1 MRYVADVAL
10 ILIAGIIF
18 IFALIGIECIFGERG
33 NRPPVEGIELVD
45 SLATTN
51 DSIKLKINNLDS
63 LKNAKVIEVYTLDSD
78 SVVKLFYE
86 LVKE

>member
-1 MRYVADVAL
+1 MKYIGDIIV
-10 ILIAGIIF
+10 ILFIIVVF
-18 IFALIGIECIFGERG
+18 VFALIGIECIFGERG

-45 SLATTN
+45 SLTTAN

-78 SVVKLFYE
+78 SVVKLFYK

>member
-1 MRYVADVAL
+1 MKYLTDIIV
-10 ILIAGIIF
+10 ILVIITVV
-18 IFALIGIECIFGERG
+18 IFALIGIECIFGKYG

-45 SLATTN
+45 SLTTAN